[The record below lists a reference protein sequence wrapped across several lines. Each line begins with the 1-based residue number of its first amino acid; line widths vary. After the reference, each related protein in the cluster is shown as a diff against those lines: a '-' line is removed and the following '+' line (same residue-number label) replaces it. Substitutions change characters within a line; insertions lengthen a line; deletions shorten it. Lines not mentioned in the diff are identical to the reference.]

1 MSPAQPS
8 GCHAAGITAEAFIEL
23 QTVAFVLGAET
34 NSEVSLNDA
43 LLTAVRAYRALT
55 KTNSL
60 LETDSKN

>member
-1 MSPAQPS
+1 M
-8 GCHAAGITAEAFIEL
+8 ITIDITPEALIEL

-43 LLTAVRAYRALT
+43 LLTAVRTYRALT
-55 KTNSL
+55 HTNSL